1 MPPEITIEHMRR
13 DLPFYGGKP
22 IEIGTGETPRAK
34 LAERAREKIS
44 RSSGQDFSN
53 LSDTESL
60 DIIQYLLFPNL
71 SPWGGQAV
79 PLVYRFRPNGDNPEQ
94 SIMEIMLLFA
104 KAADG
109 SHPPPVTMTT
119 LGIDDSWDLAPG
131 LGSAAV
137 VTNQDTANLKRIQ
150 RGLRASKKPGV
161 TLSNYQESRIRHF
174 HKTLDAYMSH

>member
-1 MPPEITIEHMRR
+1 MTALSISIAKSSKRSGS
-13 DLPFYGGKP
+13 L
-22 IEIGTGETPRAK
+22 PRAK

-44 RSSGQDFSN
+44 RSSGQDFSQ

-60 DIIQYLLFPNL
+60 DIIQCLLFPNL

-79 PLVYRFRPNGDNPEQ
+79 PLVYRFRPYGDNPEQ

-104 KAADG
+104 KATNG
-109 SHPPPVTMTT
+109 SHPPPVAMTT
-119 LGIDDSWDLAPG
+119 LGLDDSWDLAPG

-150 RGLRASKKPGV
+150 RGLRAAKKIGV
-161 TLSNYQESRIRHF
+161 TLPNYQESRIRHF
-174 HKTLDAYMSH
+174 HQTLDAYMSR